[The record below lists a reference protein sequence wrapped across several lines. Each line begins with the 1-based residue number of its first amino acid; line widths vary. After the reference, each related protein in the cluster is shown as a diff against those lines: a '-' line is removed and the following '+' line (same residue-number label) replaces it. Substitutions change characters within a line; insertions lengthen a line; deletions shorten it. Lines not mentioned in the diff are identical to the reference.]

1 MHRIEALFEA
11 QGNILMVKIEA
22 NKLRKRFGLHWIV
35 YDFSQVF
42 ESGSRTAVLGP
53 NGSGKSTLLKLLSG
67 QLLPSDGDLSFS
79 VSGKVISESNLYRE
93 ISLCGP
99 YVELIEELTGEE
111 AAQLHARLRG
121 FRSRPSVLQDGMHAQ
136 KLTPDDLW
144 ERVGWSKRIRRQT
157 IASYSSGMKQRM
169 RLLLALATDSSALY
183 LDEPTSNLDV
193 EGIDWYQ
200 QLVAD
205 WAGDRTVL
213 IASNEER
220 DFVSCTKR
228 IEAPSWQKG

>member
-1 MHRIEALFEA
+1 MHLTEALFEA

-121 FRSRPSVLQDGMHAQ
+121 FRSRNPEGMQPQ

>member
-1 MHRIEALFEA
+1 VR
-11 QGNILMVKIEA
+11 IEA

-35 YDFSQVF
+35 YDFTHVLH
-42 ESGSRTAVLGP
+42 SGSRTAILGP

-67 QLLPSDGDLSFS
+67 QLLPSEGTLTFS
-79 VSGKVISESNLYRE
+79 AAGPNPAGPNPKSIPDTLLYKE

-111 AAQLHARLRG
+111 AAKLHAQLRG
-121 FRSRPSVLQDGMHAQ
+121 FRQN
-136 KLTPDDLW
+136 LTTDDLW
-144 ERVGWSKRIRRQT
+144 ERVGWSKRIRKQT

-183 LDEPTSNLDV
+183 LDEPTSNLDT
-193 EGIDWYQ
+193 EGVDWYQ
-200 QLVAD
+200 QLVTD

-220 DFVSCTKR
+220 DFVDCTIR
-228 IEAPSWQKG
+228 ISADQWQK

>member
-1 MHRIEALFEA
+1 M
-11 QGNILMVKIEA
+11 KIEA
-22 NKLRKRFGLHWIV
+22 QKLRKRFGLHWIV
-35 YDFSQVF
+35 YDFSHTF

-67 QLLPSDGDLSFS
+67 QLLPSEGDLDFS
-79 VSGKVISESNLYRE
+79 AAGPVGMRESGNSISDSNLYKE

-111 AAQLHARLRG
+111 AANLHAQLRG
-121 FRSRPSVLQDGMHAQ
+121 FRQN
-136 KLTPDDLW
+136 LTPADLW
-144 ERVGWSKRIRRQT
+144 ERVGWSKRIRKQT
-157 IASYSSGMKQRM
+157 VASYSSGMKQRM

-183 LDEPTSNLDV
+183 LDEPTSNLDT
-193 EGIDWYQ
+193 EGVDWYQ
-200 QLVAD
+200 QLVTD

-220 DFVSCTKR
+220 DFVDCSAR
-228 IEAPSWQKG
+228 IDAQRWQK